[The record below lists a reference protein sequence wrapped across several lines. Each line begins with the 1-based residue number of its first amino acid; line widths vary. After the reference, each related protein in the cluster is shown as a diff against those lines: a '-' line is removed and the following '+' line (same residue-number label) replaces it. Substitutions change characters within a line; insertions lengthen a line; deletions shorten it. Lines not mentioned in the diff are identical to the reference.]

1 MTDIFNEEENQKE
14 AKTKSFKEQILADL
28 AKARQVRQER
38 DEAFLKAEEAAKE
51 AAKKASLQ
59 KANEERR
66 HLSEKKTFEPIEIKR
81 DPEIASQVSDNP
93 SKEDVDDVL
102 TNLDQVFNPD
112 ADSPTP
118 NPQPTEKAS
127 KPEPKQVIDWS
138 DDGVSESLKTSKP
151 TWEKVSLEKP
161 ATTEPSDFVKEAK
174 PVKHHVSDS
183 DESETKA
190 KVLPSPKQEE
200 GSTEP
205 SESQE
210 EDSMQQKRRHK
221 RRKTNKIARRI
232 ALYLVSIILL
242 AMLALGI
249 FGYTYVTSAIKP
261 VDSKS
266 TAYVQVEIPE
276 GSGNRLI
283 GQILEKKGLI
293 KSATVFN
300 YYTKFKN
307 YGNFQSGYYN
317 LQKSMSLEKIANT
330 LQAGGTAQPSDPV
343 LGKVLIPEGYTIK
356 QISEAITSNANTK
369 SKTDKTPFT
378 AKAFLEKVKDK
389 TFIEKMVKKYPKL
402 LASLPDAS
410 KVKYQLEGYL
420 FPATYTYSDK
430 TSVEDMIDS
439 MLKAMDDN
447 LSAYYDTIA
456 SKNLTVNEVLTLASL
471 VEKEGAT
478 DGDRK
483 KIASVFYN
491 RLNQDMPLQSN
502 IAILYATDKLGT
514 KTTLAED
521 AAIDTSIDS
530 PYNIYKN
537 TGLMPGA
544 VDNPGLSAIKAT
556 IEPDSTDYLYFVA
569 DVTTGNVYYAKTY
582 DEHEANVEKY
592 VNSKLTTSSSD

>member
-118 NPQPTEKAS
+118 NSQPTEKAS

-161 ATTEPSDFVKEAK
+161 AATEPSDFVKEAK

-200 GSTEP
+200 GSAEP

-478 DGDRK
+478 DDDRK

>member
-102 TNLDQVFNPD
+102 TNLDKVFNPD

-478 DGDRK
+478 DDDRK